1 MSFSFGPWDMS
12 TFLSARL
19 THLFISSLL
28 SPLSYLDFWAQ
39 EQTGVPDCSYFP
51 APRVVR
57 QHLRHFFLS
66 IYPKQLCYS
75 NITTVH
81 CMCMF
86 LCPCKCVSFLG
97 LRLGVRF
104 HPDSRGSHGGGP
116 NICSE
121 GQEQK
126 HWHVSLFTEMTFSPL
141 PIPASLP
148 AAVLL
153 SASLP
158 QAWLKPS
165 ARISPRLPKSPLTK
179 CQDYIFLCSH
189 WGL

>member
-1 MSFSFGPWDMS
+1 MALTQCSVSHTLVNLFSFV
-12 TFLSARL
+12 T
-19 THLFISSLL
+19 
-28 SPLSYLDFWAQ
+28 SYLDFLAQ
-39 EQTGVPDCSYFP
+39 KQTGVPDWCGFP
-51 APRVVR
+51 KLRVVR
-57 QHLRHFFLS
+57 QHLQLNFYPFIQNNCATVTQPLS
-66 IYPKQLCYS
+66 TMWLRLC
-75 NITTVH
+75 V
-81 CMCMF
+81 
-86 LCPCKCVSFLG
+86 CVSVFCSCIWG
-97 LRLGVRF
+97 LGVRF
-104 HPDSRGSHGGGP
+104 HPDSRGSRGGGP

-126 HWHVSLFTEMTFSPL
+126 HWHVSLFTEMTFPPL

-158 QAWLKPS
+158 QAQLKSS